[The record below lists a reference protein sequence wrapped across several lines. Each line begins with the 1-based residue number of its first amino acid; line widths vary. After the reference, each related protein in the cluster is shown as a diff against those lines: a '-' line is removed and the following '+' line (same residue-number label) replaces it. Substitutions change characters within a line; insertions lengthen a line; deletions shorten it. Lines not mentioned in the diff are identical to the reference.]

1 VKCSNGPLST
11 TGTRP
16 AERAP
21 AAQPSELS
29 FRAYS
34 KRRLSFLQ
42 LWEPPGWQIK
52 VYGLSANGSVPRRDL
67 VARAMAV
74 ATRRLAAGPRG
85 HGVGWLL
92 IHEGEDGDYVLIDWW
107 IGQDMVQHHLYG
119 APRGDDG
126 LRYRWPAGV
135 GFCVWELPVCWF
147 EREAWVRHVLSR
159 GPDADI
165 DAYLQDRLEGW
176 V

>member
-1 VKCSNGPLST
+1 MNCGDSEVSTIGPAPS
-11 TGTRP
+11 
-16 AERAP
+16 ANAP
-21 AAQPSELS
+21 AAQRPEVG
-29 FRAYS
+29 FRAYA

-42 LWEPPGWQIK
+42 LWEPPGWHIK
-52 VYGLSANGSVPRRDL
+52 VYGLSASGGAPRADL
-67 VARAMAV
+67 VGRATAV
-74 ATRRLAAGPRG
+74 AARRLAAGPRG

-107 IGQDMVQHHLYG
+107 VGQDMIQHHLYG
-119 APRGDDG
+119 APRGDDR

-135 GFCVWELPVCWF
+135 GFCVWELAVCWF

-159 GPDADI
+159 AADM
-165 DAYLQDRLEGW
+165 DAYLADRLEGW